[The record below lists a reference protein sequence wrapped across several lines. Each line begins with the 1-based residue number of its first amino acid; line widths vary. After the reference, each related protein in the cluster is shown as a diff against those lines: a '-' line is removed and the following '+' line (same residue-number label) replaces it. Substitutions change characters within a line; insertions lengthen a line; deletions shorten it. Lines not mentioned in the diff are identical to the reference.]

1 MMKWM
6 VRLLPLCT
14 LILVFFLASC
24 SGEENPEYPEYSG
37 IFHNEN
43 LGVQLS
49 VGMTKDE
56 VDALLTPTGNEMPE
70 KPEEVCKSWP
80 VVYGESEDRIHVMYN
95 WETDIADQISIEGVD
110 GSETSN
116 WTLDERISLGSTKED
131 IEKTYGTCSQGSD
144 DSLSYNYDSA
154 GKKTHGEN
162 TAVILNFCLDSEG
175 RVFNVLAIQ

>member
-1 MMKWM
+1 MMRWM
-6 VRLLPLCT
+6 ARLFSVGI
-14 LILVFFLASC
+14 LILVSFLVSC
-24 SGEENPEYPEYSG
+24 SGEKNPEYPEYSG
-37 IFHNEN
+37 VFHNKN
-43 LGVQLS
+43 LGVRIS

-56 VDALLTPTGNEMPE
+56 VDALLTPTGNEMPP
-70 KPEEVCKSWP
+70 KPEEACQAWSAS
-80 VVYGESEDRIHVMYN
+80 YGEQEDCIQIMYN
-95 WETDIADQISIEGVD
+95 WKTDIVDQISIEGED

-116 WTLDERISLGSTKED
+116 WALDERISLGSTKED
-131 IEKTYGTCSQGSD
+131 IEKTYGTCSQESD

>member
-80 VVYGESEDRIHVMYN
+80 VVYGESEDRI
-95 WETDIADQISIEGVD
+95 
-110 GSETSN
+110 
-116 WTLDERISLGSTKED
+116 SLGSTKED

>member
-1 MMKWM
+1 MDGASFFSWYSNPS
-6 VRLLPLCT
+6 VVSGFLLWRK
-14 LILVFFLASC
+14 
-24 SGEENPEYPEYSG
+24 NPEYPEYSG
-37 IFHNEN
+37 VFHNKN
-43 LGVQLS
+43 LGVRIS

-56 VDALLTPTGNEMPE
+56 VDALLTPTGNEMPQ
-70 KPEEVCKSWP
+70 KPEEACQAWSAS
-80 VVYGESEDRIHVMYN
+80 YGEQEDCIQIMYN
-95 WETDIADQISIEGVD
+95 WKTNIVDQISIEGED

-116 WTLDERISLGSTKED
+116 WALDERISLGSTKED
-131 IEKTYGTCSQGSD
+131 IEKTYGTCSQESD